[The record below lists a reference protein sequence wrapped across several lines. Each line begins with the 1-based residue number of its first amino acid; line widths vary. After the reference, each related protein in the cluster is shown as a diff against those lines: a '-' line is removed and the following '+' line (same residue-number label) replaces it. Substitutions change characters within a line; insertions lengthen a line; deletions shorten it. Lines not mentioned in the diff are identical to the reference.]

1 MKEKRRITKDG
12 YFEVSKDGGKTYV
25 KTTQRPSAKEVA
37 EWKAMQVTAPE
48 STKTTVTAT
57 PTTKKGGIAE
67 MVKFT
72 APVIGEPTAEENDV
86 VVPGTPKRQVPNITP
101 TERDEYARMQLD
113 GKATEPT
120 PFEKSLSYS
129 KEKTTPSRK
138 DYSSALEMALAGAQA
153 GYGLQQLL
161 KDKRPVGEID
171 PAYSALTDEAI
182 AASKY
187 GYSPTQRALL
197 EQDIIR
203 TRQAQQARI
212 NQLAGGNAAVGLTS
226 ARAALNEEVRNRMEL
241 AAKDEQMRMQ
251 KVQAALQPAGVRAQ
265 MGRQLFQD
273 KMNEFMQKQQAG
285 SELVG
290 AGIQNLV
297 GAQRYKQERMAQDQI
312 NKMMY
317 GNTNLG

>member
-37 EWKAMQVTAPE
+37 EWKAMQVTTPE

-67 MVKFT
+67 KVNPRYGMMQ
-72 APVIGEPTAEENDV
+72 EE
-86 VVPGTPKRQVPNITP
+86 
-101 TERDEYARMQLD
+101 RMQPRSVALPSMPSPSNNESLEPKQSTSI
-113 GKATEPT
+113 GKVAEIGADAKRKLQESNAKKT
-120 PFEKSLSYS
+120 SNYS
-129 KEKTTPSRK
+129 A
-138 DYSSALEMALAGAQA
+138 ALETGLAGLQA

-285 SELVG
+285 AELLG

>member
-1 MKEKRRITKDG
+1 MKEKRRINNDG
-12 YFEVSKDGGKTYV
+12 YYEISSDGGKTWS
-25 KTTQRPSAKEVA
+25 KTNMRPTAKEVSEYNA
-37 EWKAMQVTAPE
+37 FKSKSSSSAP
-48 STKTTVTAT
+48 
-57 PTTKKGGIAE
+57 KGGIAE
-67 MVKFT
+67 KVKFT
-72 APVIGEPTAEENDV
+72 APVIGEPAAEENDV
-86 VVPGTPKRQVPNITP
+86 VVPGTPKREIPNITP
-101 TERDEYARMQLD
+101 DRIDEYAKMQLE
-113 GKATEPT
+113 GKATGTT
-120 PFEKSLSYS
+120 PFERSLSYD
-129 KEKTTPSRK
+129 KTTPSRK
-138 DYSSALEMALAGAQA
+138 NYSSALEMALAGAQA

-161 KDKRPVGEID
+161 KDKRPIGQID

-265 MGRQLFQD
+265 FSRQLFQD
-273 KMNEFMQKQQAG
+273 NMNEFIQKQQAG
-285 SELVG
+285 AELLG